1 MHSKISPRSLIFKVI
16 LGVGDFSI
24 LFLSIVLAFWIKFGS
39 GIIGD
44 GISSSEFPI
53 SYSIILSIIGVILLF
68 YEDFFEIKKPLERS
82 ELLLKVIKVS
92 FTLSV
97 IGAIIALVSKET
109 IFSQIVFDFSFFV
122 TILSFLFTIIFLFT
136 IHLLSYEVIKHYR
149 QKGIGFRKAVIIGT
163 GKIEIDFWNALKEN
177 IYSGYD
183 ILGFVTTGKKKI
195 SRKIRTNIL
204 GKVEDLKKILIDYD
218 IDEVV
223 LSNPTI
229 SQRQILTIM
238 GICDKL
244 DVKINII
251 PNIYGVLTYKTKI
264 STLLNFPLISFEEK
278 LQLRWN
284 KFLKM
289 CVDIIFATVMLIIA
303 FPLFVIIAI
312 FIKFETEGPIFFIQK
327 RLGKGER
334 SFALY
339 KFRSM
344 VQDAEKQFQ
353 KVEHLNQ
360 AKGALFKIKN
370 DPRLTLV
377 GKFLRK
383 YSLDELPQLFNVIN
397 GDMSL
402 VGPRPSLDREAKKYE
417 EWQLKRYDIKPGVTG
432 LAQVSGRSDLS
443 FDKILEL
450 DLYYMKNWSIGLDFK
465 ILLKTIRVVLR
476 AKGAY

>member
-1 MHSKISPRSLIFKVI
+1 MHSRISSRSLIFKAI
-16 LGVGDFSI
+16 LGIVDFSI

-44 GISSSEFPI
+44 GISSSDFPL

-109 IFSQIVFDFSFFV
+109 IFSQIAFDFSFFV

-195 SRKIRTNIL
+195 SRKIRANIL
-204 GKVEDLKKILIDYD
+204 GEVEDLKKIFIDYD

-223 LSNPTI
+223 LSNPNI

-244 DVKINII
+244 DVKMQN
-251 PNIYGVLTYKTKI
+251 
-264 STLLNFPLISFEEK
+264 
-278 LQLRWN
+278 
-284 KFLKM
+284 
-289 CVDIIFATVMLIIA
+289 
-303 FPLFVIIAI
+303 
-312 FIKFETEGPIFFIQK
+312 
-327 RLGKGER
+327 R
-334 SFALY
+334 S
-339 KFRSM
+339 K
-344 VQDAEKQFQ
+344 
-353 KVEHLNQ
+353 
-360 AKGALFKIKN
+360 
-370 DPRLTLV
+370 
-377 GKFLRK
+377 
-383 YSLDELPQLFNVIN
+383 
-397 GDMSL
+397 
-402 VGPRPSLDREAKKYE
+402 
-417 EWQLKRYDIKPGVTG
+417 
-432 LAQVSGRSDLS
+432 
-443 FDKILEL
+443 
-450 DLYYMKNWSIGLDFK
+450 
-465 ILLKTIRVVLR
+465 
-476 AKGAY
+476 